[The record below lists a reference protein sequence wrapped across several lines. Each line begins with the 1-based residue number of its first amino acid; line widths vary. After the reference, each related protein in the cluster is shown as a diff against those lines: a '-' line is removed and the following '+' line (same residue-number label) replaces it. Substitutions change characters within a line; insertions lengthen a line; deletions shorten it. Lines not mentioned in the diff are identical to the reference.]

1 MDAFDNVGT
10 YILFCIVIS
19 VAYGMLLLGLTM
31 THHKGR
37 NDHEHRRRHRLAL
50 LVFFLRG
57 GTNHMPPQIVNQ
69 LVANDTNGIYLLV
82 AETLKGEAIPLSKGP
97 FTVNVDDSAKTGVVV
112 VPGSP
117 DLTTPPIFKAP
128 PAPALLADGQVN
140 VTVTDTSVTPPIS
153 ATASFQVVQPAPPP
167 PPPPPTGPDA
177 ISAQFATVGT

>member
-1 MDAFDNVGT
+1 
-10 YILFCIVIS
+10 
-19 VAYGMLLLGLTM
+19 M

-37 NDHEHRRRHRLAL
+37 NDHEHRRRHRREL

-82 AETLKGEAIPLSKGP
+82 AETLKGAAIPLSKGP
-97 FTVNVDDSAKTGVVV
+97 FTVAVDDSANTGVVV

-128 PAPALLADGQVN
+128 ATGSLASGQVN

-153 ATASFQVVQPAPPP
+153 TTVSFQVVQPAPP